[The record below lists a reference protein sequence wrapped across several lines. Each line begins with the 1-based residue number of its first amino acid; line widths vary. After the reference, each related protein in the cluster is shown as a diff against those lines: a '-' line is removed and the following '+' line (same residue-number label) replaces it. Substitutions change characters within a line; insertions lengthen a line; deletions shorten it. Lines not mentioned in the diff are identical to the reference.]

1 MDERSRFGSRTRVS
15 LKLSH
20 EDYNVQITNLTR
32 VVFWMTGTLLSFSA
46 MAVSIRILAGKLNIF
61 EILSI
66 RSGVGL
72 LMMLALLATRADL
85 RPLVRPRRMPLNLL
99 RNVIHFGAQYCW
111 ATALTLLPFATVFAL
126 EFITPAWTALLAVW
140 LLSERLTPSRIG
152 AVVLG
157 LIGVVIILRP
167 GLAAFNPMA
176 LWVLVATVGFAIV
189 MITTKML
196 TATETSFAIIFWMS
210 VIQFPLGLA
219 GSDPMFPFRLG
230 WWDIPAVLGIGIGG
244 TSSHY
249 CLSNAFRAGDA
260 TLVVPLDFLRVP
272 LIALVGWAFFSEPLD
287 IWVYVGGFV
296 ILTGLFWNVRA
307 EATNRRQWARAAQT
321 MENLTP

>member
-1 MDERSRFGSRTRVS
+1 M
-15 LKLSH
+15 
-20 EDYNVQITNLTR
+20 TNLTR
-32 VVFWMTGTLLSFSA
+32 VVFWMIGTLLSFSA

-66 RSGVGL
+66 RSAIGL
-72 LMMLALLATRADL
+72 LIMLALLALRADL
-85 RPLVRPRRMPLNLL
+85 RPLVRPSRMPLNLL
-99 RNVIHFGAQYCW
+99 RNFIHFGGQYCW

-140 LLSERLTPSRIG
+140 LLSERLTPSRVG
-152 AVVLG
+152 AVILG

-167 GLAAFNPMA
+167 GLAAFNPAA
-176 LWVLVATVGFAIV
+176 LLVLVATVCFAIV

-196 TATETSFAIIFWMS
+196 TATETPFAIIFWMS
-210 VIQFPLGLA
+210 VIQLPLGLA
-219 GSDPMFPFRLG
+219 GSDPMFPLRLD

-287 IWVYVGGFV
+287 IWVFVGGLV
-296 ILTGLFWNVRA
+296 ILAGLVWNLRSEAANHRQRA
-307 EATNRRQWARAAQT
+307 FAAQGVRSPLNAEKQT
-321 MENLTP
+321 SK

>member
-1 MDERSRFGSRTRVS
+1 VS
-15 LKLSH
+15 LELSY
-20 EDYNVQITNLTR
+20 EDNNVQISNLTR

-72 LMMLALLATRADL
+72 LMMLTLLGTRADL

-219 GSDPMFPFRLG
+219 GSDPLFPFKLG

-249 CLSNAFRAGDA
+249 CLSNAFKAGDA

-287 IWVYVGGFV
+287 IWVFVGGFV
-296 ILTGLFWNVRA
+296 ILTGLFWNVRV
-307 EATNRRQWARAAQT
+307 EATNHRQWARAAQT
-321 MENLTP
+321 TKDLTP

>member
-1 MDERSRFGSRTRVS
+1 MDEQSRFGSRTRVS

-46 MAVSIRILAGKLNIF
+46 MAVSIRILAAKLNIF

-72 LMMLALLATRADL
+72 LMMLALLAARADL

-219 GSDPMFPFRLG
+219 GSDPMFPFKLG

-287 IWVYVGGFV
+287 IWVFVGGFV

>member
-1 MDERSRFGSRTRVS
+1 
-15 LKLSH
+15 
-20 EDYNVQITNLTR
+20 VQITNLTR
-32 VVFWMTGTLLSFSA
+32 VVFWMIGTLLSFSA

-72 LMMLALLATRADL
+72 MIMLALLIARADL
-85 RPLVRPRRMPLNLL
+85 RPLVRPSRMPLNLL
-99 RNVIHFGAQYCW
+99 RNLIHFGAQYCW
-111 ATALTLLPFATVFAL
+111 ATALTILPFATVFAL

-152 AVVLG
+152 AVILG

-167 GLAAFNPMA
+167 GLAAFNPA
-176 LWVLVATVGFAIV
+176 TLLVLVATVGFAIV
-189 MITTKML
+189 FIATKIL

-210 VIQFPLGLA
+210 VIQLPIALA
-219 GSDPMFPFRLG
+219 GSDPTFPLKLG

-244 TSSHY
+244 TLSHY
-249 CLSNAFRAGDA
+249 CLTHAFRAGDA

-272 LIALVGWAFFSEPLD
+272 LIALVGWVFFSEPVD
-287 IWVYVGGFV
+287 IWVFVGGFV
-296 ILTGLFWNVRA
+296 ILAGVFWNVRA
-307 EATNRRQWARAAQT
+307 EAVNRR
-321 MENLTP
+321 LTPDIAQL

>member
-1 MDERSRFGSRTRVS
+1 
-15 LKLSH
+15 
-20 EDYNVQITNLTR
+20 
-32 VVFWMTGTLLSFSA
+32 MTGALLSFSA

-61 EILSI
+61 EILTI
-66 RSGVGL
+66 RSGAGL
-72 LMMLALLATRADL
+72 LIMFAFLAARADL
-85 RPLVRPRRMPLNLL
+85 RPLVRPSRMPLNLL
-99 RNVIHFGAQYCW
+99 RNFIHFGAQYCW
-111 ATALTLLPFATVFAL
+111 AMALTLLPFATVFAL

-152 AVVLG
+152 VVIFG

-167 GLAAFNPMA
+167 GLVAFNPMA
-176 LWVLVATVGFAIV
+176 LLVLVATVGFAIV

-219 GSDPMFPFRLG
+219 GSDPLFLFRLG

-272 LIALVGWAFFSEPLD
+272 LIALVGWAFFSEALD
-287 IWVYVGGFV
+287 IWVFVGGFV
-296 ILTGLFWNVRA
+296 ILAGIFWNVRA
-307 EATNRRQWARAAQT
+307 EAANHRQRARAPRYERPDAVSYRSVGFVTSKQGR
-321 MENLTP
+321 PI